1 MKFTVNAKKLKIM
14 MEKSLAA
21 IDKKSYSE
29 IMRLYF
35 NVEKDCLKVLGTN
48 LEHWLEVTSDEV
60 YNVESGAFGIDIDD
74 IKILSKMNGEI
85 TLEDVPTENKL
96 NIKFGRKIVS
106 IPCHENNQTL
116 PIMDKTETKI
126 MAAKENWLLE
136 TITNLSI
143 YTSNDK
149 IKPLTQVF
157 HFNIKQKKIE
167 ALDGHCIG
175 MRSIE
180 NQTIYEKAKSIKL
193 HNRCIPVFKK
203 AMDKKS
209 ENELT
214 IYSDEKFL
222 KVQNTDFTYI
232 TKNIEGDFFKV
243 DSMLNIAE
251 RFCFTPCRKEFYD
264 IMSYNNELTKN
275 EEIPRPVIL
284 HSENGRLYS
293 YLRTLKYETFDE
305 IDTIENSMKD
315 DFYYGFNPKYLMDAF
330 NIVDSD
336 YPKCVGYSSKA
347 PLIIK
352 GNEYKFLILPISFGS
367 ETKNA
372 KFKQVFSG
380 YINKQSA

>member
-1 MKFTVNAKKLKIM
+1 MKFTVNAKKLKTM
-14 MEKSLAA
+14 MEKSLTA
-21 IDKKSYSE
+21 IDKKSFPE

-35 NVEKDCLKVLGTN
+35 SVEKGSLKVLGTN

-85 TLEDVPTENKL
+85 TLEDVPTKNKL

-116 PIMDKTETKI
+116 PTMDKTETKI

-157 HFNIKQKKIE
+157 YFNMGKGRIE
-167 ALDGHCIG
+167 AVDGHRIG

-193 HNRCIPVFKK
+193 HNRCVPVFKK
-203 AMDKKS
+203 ALDKKS

-214 IYSDEKFL
+214 FYSDEKFL
-222 KVQNTDFTYI
+222 KVQGADFTYI
-232 TKNIEGDFFKV
+232 IRNVEGDFFKV
-243 DSMLNIAE
+243 ESMLDME
-251 RFCFTPCRKEFYD
+251 EGFSFTPYRKEFFD
-264 IMSYNNELTKN
+264 IMSYNNELTKS

-293 YLRTLKYETFDE
+293 YLHTTKYETFDE
-305 IDTIENSMKD
+305 IGTTKNNMKD
-315 DFYYGFNPKYLMDAF
+315 DFYMGFNPKFLMDAF

-336 YPKCVGYSSKA
+336 SPKCIGYGSTF
-347 PLIIK
+347 PLIIE
-352 GNEYKFLILPISFGS
+352 GDEYKILVLPVVINRYTST
-367 ETKNA
+367 EL
-372 KFKQVFSG
+372 KQIFSG
-380 YINKQSA
+380 YINKQKA

>member
-1 MKFTVNAKKLKIM
+1 MKFTVNAKKLKTM
-14 MEKSLAA
+14 MEKSLTA
-21 IDKKSYSE
+21 IDKKSYPE

-60 YNVESGAFGIDIDD
+60 HNVESGAFGIDIDD

-106 IPCHENNQTL
+106 IPCYENNQVL
-116 PIMDKTETKI
+116 PTMDKTETKI

-149 IKPLTQVF
+149 INPLMQVF
-157 HFNIKQKKIE
+157 HFNMGKGRIE
-167 ALDGHCIG
+167 AVDRHRIG

-193 HNRCIPVFKK
+193 HNRCVPVFKK
-203 AMDKKS
+203 ALDKKS

-214 IYSDEKFL
+214 FYSDKKFL
-222 KVQNTDFTYI
+222 KVQGADFTYI
-232 TKNIEGDFFKV
+232 TRNVRGDFFKV

-251 RFCFTPCRKEFYD
+251 WFCFTPCRKEFYD
-264 IMSYNNELTKN
+264 IMSYDNELTKN
-275 EEIPRPVIL
+275 GKNPRPVIL
-284 HSENGRLYS
+284 HSENGKLYS

-305 IDTIENSMKD
+305 IGTTKNNMKD
-315 DFYYGFNPKYLMDAF
+315 DFYMGFNPKYLMDAF

-347 PLIIK
+347 SLIIE
-352 GNEYKFLILPISFGS
+352 GNEYKILVLPVVTHRYSNT
-367 ETKNA
+367 EL
-372 KFKQVFSG
+372 KQIFSG